1 LGWRLTQINLVVR
14 GVDQY
19 DGKLKN
25 ITDPI
30 VKMTD
35 KMTTKAGISKKSGSP
50 IFSQITSKTV
60 DAFGFV
66 GPKVTAM
73 QQLREGEQSVGIV
86 NNVLKPRVGKE

>member
-1 LGWRLTQINLVVR
+1 VR

-35 KMTTKAGISKKSGSP
+35 KMTIKAGISKISGSP
-50 IFSQITSKTV
+50 IFSQITSK
-60 DAFGFV
+60 
-66 GPKVTAM
+66 
-73 QQLREGEQSVGIV
+73 II
-86 NNVLKPRVGKE
+86 